1 MSQAERS
8 HWDSLYRQHL
18 NSTFPSPDPLL
29 FDHTPPVDSP
39 NQRAL
44 DLAGGRGQNGLW
56 LASQGYVVDV
66 LDISRVALMNGRA
79 EMTRRGLR
87 TINFLQADLDTEELK
102 LNKYHLVCVFRFLK
116 RDFFPQLRA
125 SIRPEGRII
134 YEAYNT
140 HYLRDYPDCNP
151 DYLLRPGEL
160 ASLFPNWTILYQSD
174 NKQTSRLVALK
185 PAYAY

>member
-1 MSQAERS
+1 MSQTERA
-8 HWDSLYRQHL
+8 HWDSLYRRYAD
-18 NSTFPSPDPLL
+18 SAFPSPDPLL
-29 FDHTPPVDSP
+29 FDHTPPPDTP

-44 DLAGGRGQNGLW
+44 DLAGGQGQNGLW

-66 LDISRVALMNGRA
+66 LDISRVALMTGRA

-134 YEAYNT
+134 YETYNT
-140 HYLRDYPDCNP
+140 GYLEDHPDANP
-151 DYLLRPGEL
+151 EHLIRPREL
-160 ASLFPNWTILYQSD
+160 ASHFPDWTILYQSD
-174 NKQTSRLVALK
+174 TNQISRLVALK
-185 PAYAY
+185 PAY